1 MMESL
6 RNSDKTPAE
15 SRVREEGR
23 EDIKHSGKKANI
35 IRMRH
40 FFSFKLKN
48 RSKTICC
55 LCSKSV
61 CSGKY
66 KVYTQKE
73 HLL

>member
-15 SRVREEGR
+15 SRATEKGR
-23 EDIKHSGKKANI
+23 EDIKHSGKKTNI

-40 FFSFKLKN
+40 FLTFDPNN

-61 CSGKY
+61 CSGKHG
-66 KVYTQKE
+66 VYTQKE

>member
-1 MMESL
+1 MIESL

-15 SRVREEGR
+15 SRAREEGR
-23 EDIKHSGKKANI
+23 EDTKHSGKKASI

-40 FFSFKLKN
+40 FLSFEPN
-48 RSKTICC
+48 NSSKTICC

-66 KVYTQKE
+66 GVYTQKE

>member
-15 SRVREEGR
+15 SRASEKGR
-23 EDIKHSGKKANI
+23 EDIKHSGKKTNI

-40 FFSFKLKN
+40 FLTFDPNN

-61 CSGKY
+61 CSGKHG
-66 KVYTQKE
+66 VYTQKE